1 VLNCTI
7 YYKCRLAKQRA
18 NTEATGTSQKRMLS
32 IGSIFKGFTEAKS
45 MEINRNKQVKKKEF
59 TELNHSIFYTSLW
72 TNEQMVVIFRHKN
85 KRT

>member
-1 VLNCTI
+1 
-7 YYKCRLAKQRA
+7 
-18 NTEATGTSQKRMLS
+18 
-32 IGSIFKGFTEAKS
+32 

-59 TELNHSIFYTSLW
+59 TELNHYTSLW

>member
-1 VLNCTI
+1 
-7 YYKCRLAKQRA
+7 
-18 NTEATGTSQKRMLS
+18 M
-32 IGSIFKGFTEAKS
+32 EAKS

-72 TNEQMVVIFRHKN
+72 TNEQMVVLFRHKN

>member
-1 VLNCTI
+1 
-7 YYKCRLAKQRA
+7 
-18 NTEATGTSQKRMLS
+18 
-32 IGSIFKGFTEAKS
+32 